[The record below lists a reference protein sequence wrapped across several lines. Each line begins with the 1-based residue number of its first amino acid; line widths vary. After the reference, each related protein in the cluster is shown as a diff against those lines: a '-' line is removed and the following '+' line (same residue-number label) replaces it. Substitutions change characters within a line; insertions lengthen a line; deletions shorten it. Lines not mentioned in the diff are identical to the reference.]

1 MSELRPD
8 RSVTEDPGVARWA
21 DPLRIGVARTR
32 RSLATARQND
42 VVPIGVEEPP
52 SPAVTTSTLTRQID
66 ELTASLPVLLTI
78 DETAEVVRTGRSLT
92 YDLAHRYEASGG
104 MEGLPVLRFGSC
116 LRVPRWALIE
126 FIISGRVVQ
135 LGELAGR

>member
-8 RSVTEDPGVARWA
+8 RSVTDDSSVAGWA
-21 DPLRIGVARTR
+21 DPLRIDLARSR
-32 RSLATARQND
+32 RSLTTASRRD
-42 VVPIGVEEPP
+42 VVTVGVEEPP
-52 SPAVTTSTLTRQID
+52 ASAMTPSTLTRQID

-78 DETAEVVRTGRSLT
+78 DEAAELLRTGRSLT

-104 MEGLPVLRFGSC
+104 TEGLPVLRFGSC

-126 FIISGRVVQ
+126 YVVSGRVVQ
-135 LGELAGR
+135 LNEPTGR

>member
-1 MSELRPD
+1 MSERRPD
-8 RSVTEDPGVARWA
+8 RSATEHPGVGERA
-21 DPLRIGVARTR
+21 DPLRIGLARSR
-32 RSLATARQND
+32 RSLTKARQNS

-52 SPAVTTSTLTRQID
+52 SPAMTSSTLTRQID

-78 DETAEVVRTGRSLT
+78 DEAAEVLRTGRTLT
-92 YDLAHRYEASGG
+92 YDLVHRYEASGG

-135 LGELAGR
+135 LDGLTGR